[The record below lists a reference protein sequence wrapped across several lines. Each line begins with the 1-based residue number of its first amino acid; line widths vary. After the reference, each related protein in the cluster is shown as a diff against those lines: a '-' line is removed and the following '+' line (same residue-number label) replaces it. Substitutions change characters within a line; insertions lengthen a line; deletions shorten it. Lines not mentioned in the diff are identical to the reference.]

1 MTAYLCLTL
10 VADREIQQDLFD
22 YLTEQAPVVAGFTAS
37 EAEGHGSTAR
47 LHTVAEQ
54 VKGRADRVIIRII
67 LDEQAADQIIR
78 QIETTFA
85 SVNIVYWTTPVIQFG
100 VT

>member
-1 MTAYLCLTL
+1 MTAYVCLTL

-22 YLTEQAPVVAGFTAS
+22 YLSEQAPLVAGYTAS

-47 LHTVAEQ
+47 LHSIAEQ
-54 VKGRADRVIIRII
+54 VKGRANRVLIRMI
-67 LDEQAADQIIR
+67 LDEQVADQLIQ
-78 QIETTFA
+78 QIMRVFA
-85 SVNIVYWTTPVIQFG
+85 GTHIVYWTTPTLQFG